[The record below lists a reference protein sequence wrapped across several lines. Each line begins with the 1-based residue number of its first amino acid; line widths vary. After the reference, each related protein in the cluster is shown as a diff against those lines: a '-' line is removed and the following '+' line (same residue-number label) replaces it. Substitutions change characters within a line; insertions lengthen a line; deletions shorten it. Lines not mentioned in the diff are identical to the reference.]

1 MHRISGDGMNPTVDT
16 DSKIA
21 SVKFFKGAKVLDTC
35 CGLGYTA
42 IAAAKRVA
50 ISQSGVSSNNGS
62 NLNGH
67 VTTIEYDEASLE
79 MCAHNPWSQGLFDG
93 SLPITVLH
101 GDSCE
106 AVRSFSDKSFNIVIH
121 DPPARNLCR
130 TDLYSLEFYKDLRRV
145 LTGSGVLYHY
155 IGNPSSKESG
165 RLYSGIMS
173 RLREAGFKN
182 VKKAER
188 AFGVT
193 AVAGDS
199 AGSYSNN
206 EDFDSSLE

>member
-16 DSKIA
+16 EAKIS

-42 IAAAKRVA
+42 IAAAKRVMSA
-50 ISQSGVSSNNGS
+50 TKSNS
-62 NLNGH
+62 GH

-93 SLPITVLH
+93 TLPISVLH

-106 AVRSFSDKSFNIVIH
+106 AVRSFADKTFNIIVH

-155 IGNPSSKESG
+155 IGNPDSKESG
-165 RLYSGIMS
+165 KLYSGIIT
-173 RLREAGFKN
+173 RLQQAGFKN
-182 VKKAER
+182 IKKSVK
-188 AFGVT
+188 AFGLT
-193 AVAGDS
+193 AVAGDPVTE
-199 AGSYSNN
+199 YL
-206 EDFDSSLE
+206 SSE